1 MKSIHDLFNLTK
13 HPILK
18 NLIWAVTVLVLAF
31 LILKIIRTIFNK
43 FLHDSSQDLHVNP
56 TKYTFLKKALS
67 FLIYMAASIII
78 FLSIPELES
87 IGLGLFASAGI
98 FAAILGFASPAAF
111 SNIISGVFLVIFK
124 PFRVGDIIKVNNLY
138 HGTAEDINLKN
149 STLKDFKNRRLLIPN
164 AVISADTIQNF
175 NIIDSKIKNF
185 TVFGISYDSNVD
197 TAIRIIRE
205 EAMRHQYFIDNRSK
219 EEIRDGDQAIIVR
232 LIEFGDSSVNLRA
245 QVWSE
250 DPIKAFD
257 LKCDIHKPVKERFDK
272 EGIEIPFPHRTI
284 VYKHAKN

>member
-1 MKSIHDLFNLTK
+1 MKSIYDLFNLTK
-13 HPILK
+13 HPILN
-18 NLIWAVTVLVLAF
+18 NLIWAVTVLILAF
-31 LILKIIRTIFNK
+31 LVLKTIRTIFNK
-43 FLHDSSQDLHVNP
+43 FLHESSQDLHVNP
-56 TKYTFLKKALS
+56 TKYTFLKNALS
-67 FLIYMAASIII
+67 FLVYMAASIII

-87 IGLGLFASAGI
+87 IGLGLFASAGV
-98 FAAILGFASPAAF
+98 FAAILGFASQAAF
-111 SNIISGVFLVIFK
+111 SNIISGIFLVIFK

-138 HGTAEDINLKN
+138 HGTVEDINLRHT
-149 STLKDFKNRRLLIPN
+149 TLKDFENRRLLIPN

-185 TVFGISYDSNVD
+185 IVFGISYDSNVD

-205 EAMRHQYFIDNRSK
+205 EAMRHRYFIDNRSK
-219 EEIRDGDQAIIVR
+219 EEIQDDDQAVIVR

-284 VYKHAKN
+284 VYKNAKN